1 MIGVVI
7 LAALMATIGTYI
19 DKHLVNKG
27 ISRNDYFYYMCLSM
41 IPFSIIMIVIEI
53 LTNNFKFEFSII
65 PIILLLLAMFVRYK
79 KQHTLVGCL
88 THLNP
93 YEVVTYMSLGIILA
107 FIIDSI
113 LGIKQFNIIILLS
126 IVLTLIGVFTLADVK
141 LKIKSLQKDLI
152 IRIVCEIT
160 MGYITHYILKYWSN
174 ASFIFILNLLLTI
187 IFSKGYTLQY
197 HKNNKNILKWVFI
210 QQTFGFCSTY
220 LGNYLSS
227 NSVVLS
233 SYTKPVSIVLTILV
247 AFVIKNNEKKP
258 KLLDVFAVFLVAI
271 RYIIA
276 KYNIILKL
284 RIILS

>member
-7 LAALMATIGTYI
+7 LAALMSSIGTYI

-41 IPFSIIMIVIEI
+41 IPFSIIMIIIEI
-53 LTNNFKFEFSII
+53 LTHNFKFEFSII
-65 PIILLLLAMFVRYK
+65 PIILLILAMFVRYK
-79 KQHTLVGCL
+79 KQHTVVGCL

-93 YEVVTYMSLGIILA
+93 YESVTYMSLGIILA

-113 LGIKQFNIIILLS
+113 LGIKQFNIVTLIS
-126 IVLTLIGVFTLADVK
+126 IVLTLVGVFTLADVK

-152 IRIVCEIT
+152 IRIICEVA

-174 ASFIFILNLLLTI
+174 ASFIFILNLLLSI
-187 IFSKGYTLQY
+187 IFSKDYTLQY
-197 HKNNKNILKWVFI
+197 HKKNKEILKWVFI

-227 NSVVLS
+227 SSVVLS
-233 SYTKPVSIVLTILV
+233 SYTKPISIVLTILI
-247 AFVIKNNEKKP
+247 AFFIKKNQKTP
-258 KLLDVFAVFLVAI
+258 KLSDVIAVFLVALGI
-271 RYIIA
+271 GLL
-276 KYNIILKL
+276 NITL
-284 RIILS
+284 

>member
-1 MIGVVI
+1 
-7 LAALMATIGTYI
+7 
-19 DKHLVNKG
+19 
-27 ISRNDYFYYMCLSM
+27 MCLSM

-79 KQHTLVGCL
+79 KQHTIVGCL

-93 YEVVTYMSLGIILA
+93 YESVTYMSLGIILA

-113 LGIKQFNIIILLS
+113 LGIKQFNVITLAS

-174 ASFIFILNLLLTI
+174 ASFILILNLLLTI
-187 IFSKGYTLQY
+187 IFSKGYKLQY
-197 HKNNKNILKWVFI
+197 HTKNKNILKWVFI

-247 AFVIKNNEKKP
+247 AFVIKSNEKKP
-258 KLLDVFAVFLVAI
+258 KLLDAFAVFLVAV
-271 RYIIA
+271 RYRIT
-276 KYNIILKL
+276 KYNIIK
-284 RIILS
+284 

>member
-1 MIGVVI
+1 MILGIVI

-41 IPFSIIMIVIEI
+41 IPFSIIMIIIEI
-53 LTNNFKFEFSII
+53 VTNNFKFEISII

-79 KQHTLVGCL
+79 KQHTIVGCL

-93 YEVVTYMSLGIILA
+93 YESVTYMSLGIILA

-113 LGIKQFNIIILLS
+113 LGIKEFSVITLAS
-126 IVLTLIGVFTLADVK
+126 IVLTLMGVFTLADVK
-141 LKIKSLQKDLI
+141 LKIKSLQRDLI
-152 IRIVCEIT
+152 TRIFCEII

-174 ASFIFILNLLLTI
+174 ASFIFILNLLLTL
-187 IFSKGYTLQY
+187 IFSKNYNIEY
-197 HKNNKNILKWVFI
+197 HKKNKEIIKWVFI

-233 SYTKPVSIVLTILV
+233 SFTRPISIVLTILI
-247 AFVIKNNEKKP
+247 AFFIKNNEKRP
-258 KLLDVFAVFLVAI
+258 KLSDIFAVFLVAI
-271 RYIIA
+271 GITLL
-276 KYNIILKL
+276 NISL
-284 RIILS
+284 

>member
-1 MIGVVI
+1 MILGVVI
-7 LAALMATIGTYI
+7 LAALMSTVGTYI

-41 IPFSIIMIVIEI
+41 IPFSIIMIIIEI
-53 LTNNFKFEFSII
+53 ITNNFKFEFSII
-65 PIILLLLAMFVRYK
+65 PIILLILAMFVRYK
-79 KQHTLVGCL
+79 KQHTIVGCL

-93 YEVVTYMSLGIILA
+93 YESVTYMSLGIILA

-113 LGIKQFNIIILLS
+113 LGIKQFNIITLAS
-126 IVLTLIGVFTLADVK
+126 IVLTLIGVFILADVK

-152 IRIVCEIT
+152 IRIICDIA

-174 ASFIFILNLLLTI
+174 ASFIFILNLVLTI
-187 IFSKGYTLQY
+187 IFSKGYTMEY
-197 HKNNKNILKWVFI
+197 HKKNRDIIKWVFI

-233 SYTKPVSIVLTILV
+233 SFTRPVSIVLTILV
-247 AFVIKNNEKKP
+247 AFIIKSNEKKP
-258 KLLDVFAVFLVAI
+258 KLSDVFAVFLVALG
-271 RYIIA
+271 IA
-276 KYNIILKL
+276 LLNITL
-284 RIILS
+284 

>member
-1 MIGVVI
+1 MLGVVI

-65 PIILLLLAMFVRYK
+65 PIILLILAMLVRYK
-79 KQHTLVGCL
+79 KQHTIVGCL

-93 YEVVTYMSLGIILA
+93 YESVTYMSLGIILA

-113 LGIKQFNIIILLS
+113 LGIKQFNIITLAS
-126 IVLTLIGVFTLADVK
+126 IILTLIGVFTLADVK

-187 IFSKGYTLQY
+187 IFSKDYTLQY
-197 HKNNKNILKWVFI
+197 HKKNKNILKWVFI

-233 SYTKPVSIVLTILV
+233 SFTKPVSIVLTILV
-247 AFVIKNNEKKP
+247 AFVIKSNEKKP
-258 KLLDVFAVFLVAI
+258 KLADVFAVFLVAV
-271 RYIIA
+271 RYRII
-276 KYNIILKL
+276 KYNIIKN
-284 RIILS
+284 I